1 MSTQTEL
8 IVSPVIEEIDQQLQ
22 PFSLQ
27 RMSALRSGVPLQR
40 LASSCAAA
48 RAIRLIQETPHLKA
62 FFLDIAQMPNFVEQ
76 VSFPS
81 PGEVVRVMAEAWTRG
96 LIPGDSQ
103 YSVYGMGDK
112 RPAKLY
118 VKEMG
123 YREYLK
129 QFGATN
135 IDIKAGYPML
145 RKEGSSPE
153 VWECDGTAACEYNGT
168 KYTID
173 LSGKWAV
180 RLPAKRSR
188 DGGDITD
195 NIDGIRAK
203 VKRRLAKDL
212 YEKISGEISDEEND
226 EEPAESAQA
235 PPPKLERVT
244 ERPNNADRNFSEEV
258 DQLAAIATPK
268 ERDFLEH
275 FFAKIRDCQTVDEL
289 REEFANVNGSAKAET
304 KNKINPRIVKLL
316 TDYATQRA
324 DKLKAQQP

>member
-8 IVSPVIEEIDQQLQ
+8 IVSPVIEEINQQLQ
-22 PFSLQ
+22 PLSLQ
-27 RMSALRSGVPLQR
+27 RMSALRSGISLQR

-48 RAIRLIQETPHLKA
+48 RAIRMIQETPHLKA

-123 YREYLK
+123 YREWLK

-135 IDIKAGYPML
+135 IDIKAGYPIL
-145 RKEGSSPE
+145 RKEGNSPE
-153 VWECDGTAACEYNGT
+153 VWECDGTATCEYGGT

-212 YEKISGEISDEEND
+212 YEKISGEIFDEEND
-226 EEPAESAQA
+226 EEPTESTQA
-235 PPPKLERVT
+235 PPPKIERVT
-244 ERPNNADRNFSEEV
+244 ERVNNADRNFAEEA
-258 DQLAAIATPK
+258 DQLAPRLSPK
-268 ERDFLEH
+268 NREILET
-275 FFAKIRDCQTVDEL
+275 FFNTLRDCQTLDEL
-289 REEFANVNGSAKAET
+289 RDEFTNFKAVAKTDKADA
-304 KNKINPRIVKLL
+304 RLYSLL

-324 DKLKAQQP
+324 DKMKAQQP

>member
-1 MSTQTEL
+1 
-8 IVSPVIEEIDQQLQ
+8 
-22 PFSLQ
+22 
-27 RMSALRSGVPLQR
+27 
-40 LASSCAAA
+40 
-48 RAIRLIQETPHLKA
+48 
-62 FFLDIAQMPNFVEQ
+62 
-76 VSFPS
+76 
-81 PGEVVRVMAEAWTRG
+81 
-96 LIPGDSQ
+96 
-103 YSVYGMGDK
+103 MGDK

-135 IDIKAGYPML
+135 IDIKAGYPIL

-153 VWECDGTAACEYNGT
+153 VWECDGTATCEYGGT

-173 LSGKWAV
+173 LTGKWAV

-226 EEPAESAQA
+226 EEPTESAQA
-235 PPPKLERVT
+235 PPPKIERVT
-244 ERPNNADRNFSEEV
+244 ERTNNADRNFSEEV
-258 DQLAAIATPK
+258 DQLAPRLSPK
-268 ERDFLEH
+268 NREILET
-275 FFAKIRDCQTVDEL
+275 FFATLRDCENVEDL
-289 REEFANVNGSAKAET
+289 RAEFANFKAVAKTDKADT
-304 KNKINPRIVKLL
+304 RLFTLL

-324 DKLKAQQP
+324 DKMKAQQP

>member
-123 YREYLK
+123 YREWLK

-135 IDIKAGYPML
+135 IDIKAGYPIL
-145 RKEGSSPE
+145 RKEGNSPE
-153 VWECDGTAACEYNGT
+153 VWECDGTATCEYGGT

-173 LSGKWAV
+173 LTGKWAV

-203 VKRRLAKDL
+203 VKRRLVKDL

-226 EEPAESAQA
+226 EEPTESTQA
-235 PPPKLERVT
+235 PPPKIERVT
-244 ERPNNADRNFSEEV
+244 ERTNNADRNFSEEV
-258 DQLAAIATPK
+258 DQLAPRLSPK
-268 ERDFLEH
+268 NREILET
-275 FFAKIRDCQTVDEL
+275 FFGTLRDCENVEDL
-289 REEFANVNGSAKAET
+289 RTEFANFKAVAKTDKADT
-304 KNKINPRIVKLL
+304 RLFTLL

>member
-1 MSTQTEL
+1 MTEAAEL
-8 IVSPVIEEIDQQLQ
+8 IVSPVIHEIDQQLQ
-22 PFSLQ
+22 PLALQ
-27 RMSALRSGVPLQR
+27 RVNALRNSSPLHK
-40 LASSCAAA
+40 LASSYNAAMA
-48 RAIRLIQETPHLKA
+48 VQRATQAQHIYE
-62 FFLDIAQMPNFVEQ
+62 FFLAISQVPDFVEQ
-76 VSFPS
+76 VSYPK

-96 LIPGDSQ
+96 LIPGQAQ

-123 YREYLK
+123 YREWLK

-135 IDIKAGYPML
+135 IDIKAGYPIL
-145 RKEGSSPE
+145 RKEGNGPE
-153 VWECDGTAACEYNGT
+153 VWESDGTATCEYNGT

-226 EEPAESAQA
+226 EEPTESTQA
-235 PPPKLERVT
+235 PPPKIERVT
-244 ERPNNADRNFSEEV
+244 ERANNADRNFSEEV